1 MDHFSHTYI
10 FCKWNGLIS
19 IFFQKFQKC
28 HYSRITTEI
37 ENIYGTWWI
46 NKLYNYFLMC
56 SIHLYLPPQGV
67 KKWNSKSSR
76 RRKKNRIFFEKRKKL
91 LLKKKQKT
99 KNKKKQQKTKK
110 KGKRERKEKR
120 ENTLFYPEKFCLTTF
135 LSFKVLILA
144 GI

>member
-76 RRKKNRIFFEKRKKL
+76 RRKKKRIFFEKRKKL

-110 KGKRERKEKR
+110 KEKEK
-120 ENTLFYPEKFCLTTF
+120 EKKNEKIHCFTQKSFAWQRFCL
-135 LSFKVLILA
+135 LRY
-144 GI
+144 

>member
-1 MDHFSHTYI
+1 M
-10 FCKWNGLIS
+10 
-19 IFFQKFQKC
+19 
-28 HYSRITTEI
+28 

-46 NKLYNYFLMC
+46 SKLYNYFLMC

-76 RRKKNRIFFEKRKKL
+76 RRKKKRIFFEKRKKL
-91 LLKKKQKT
+91 LHPKKK
-99 KNKKKQQKTKK
+99 KK
-110 KGKRERKEKR
+110 KEKR
-120 ENTLFYPEKFCLTTF
+120 ENTLFCLENFCLTKF